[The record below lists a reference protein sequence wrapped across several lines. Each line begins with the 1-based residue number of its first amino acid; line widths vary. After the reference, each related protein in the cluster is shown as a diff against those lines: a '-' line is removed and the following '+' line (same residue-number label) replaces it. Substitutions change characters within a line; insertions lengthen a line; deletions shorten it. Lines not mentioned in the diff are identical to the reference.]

1 MQKTDLYIKPGI
13 TIPEYELEITA
24 SRAGGPGGQH
34 VNKTNSRITVRWH
47 VANSHALPPQLKD
60 RLLEK
65 LAAQISAEGFLIV
78 HNSTSRSQQ
87 QNKIAALANL
97 AQIIRNGLYV
107 PKKRIP
113 TKISATTHEVRLQ
126 KKTQRGH
133 TKKLRQKKISYDE

>member
-1 MQKTDLYIKPGI
+1 MDNGLYIKQGI
-13 TIPEYELEITA
+13 IIPDYELEIAA

-47 VANSHALPPQLKD
+47 VANSHALPPQLKN

-65 LAAQISAEGFLIV
+65 LASQISTEGFLIV

-87 QNKIAALANL
+87 QNKEAALANL
-97 AQIIRNGLYV
+97 AQIIRNGLHV

-113 TKISATTHEVRLQ
+113 TKISASKQEVRLQ
-126 KKTQRGH
+126 KKAQRSS
-133 TKKLRQKKISYDE
+133 TKKLRQRKVSFDD